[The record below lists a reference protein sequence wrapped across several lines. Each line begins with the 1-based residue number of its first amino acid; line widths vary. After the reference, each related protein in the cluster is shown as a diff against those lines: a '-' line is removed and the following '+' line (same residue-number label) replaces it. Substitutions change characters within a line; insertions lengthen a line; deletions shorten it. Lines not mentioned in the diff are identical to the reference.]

1 VEDEQLLGMD
11 SKLENSVRMGQFGT
25 LTTTYEKNRPRKGNY
40 ESESTY
46 VS

>member
-1 VEDEQLLGMD
+1 VEDKQLLGTD
-11 SKLENSVRMGQFGT
+11 SKLENSVRMGHFGT
-25 LTTTYEKNRPRKGNY
+25 LTTTYEKQAKEGNY

>member
-1 VEDEQLLGMD
+1 MEDEQLLGTD
-11 SKLENSVRMGQFGT
+11 SKLENSVRMGHFRT
-25 LTTTYEKNRPRKGNY
+25 LTTTYEKQAKEGNY